1 MDLRCHDE
9 ANVIIMP
16 GYCVAGTVGHRL
28 LHGER
33 NIEVN
38 GRRVHIKM
46 RVEYMSFSA
55 HADAKGIM
63 QLIRMTKPKNVM
75 FVHGE
80 AAKVKFCVY
89 SSHREEK

>member
-1 MDLRCHDE
+1 M
-9 ANVIIMP
+9 
-16 GYCVAGTVGHRL
+16 AGTVGHRL

-63 QLIRMTKPKNVM
+63 QLIRMTKPENVM

-80 AAKVKFCVY
+80 AAKVKFCIEL
-89 SSHREEK
+89 SEEKKI

>member
-1 MDLRCHDE
+1 
-9 ANVIIMP
+9 MP

-80 AAKVKFCVY
+80 AAKVNFGVEF
-89 SSHREEK
+89 SQREINLINLQENFFK

>member
-1 MDLRCHDE
+1 
-9 ANVIIMP
+9 MP

-89 SSHREEK
+89 LSHREKKLTLTLSGFKI